1 MRGPPEA
8 EVGVVL
14 QPVGEE
20 LAALQRIL
28 PKLPLEKFVSGL
40 PGRTLLVTLKASAL
54 NSICC
59 PSVIWNRLEMV

>member
-1 MRGPPEA
+1 MRGPPEG

-28 PKLPLEKFVSGL
+28 PKLPLEKYVSGL
-40 PGRTLLVTLKASAL
+40 PSRTLFVTLKASAL
-54 NSICC
+54 NSICR
-59 PSVIWNRLEMV
+59 PSAIWNLLEMV